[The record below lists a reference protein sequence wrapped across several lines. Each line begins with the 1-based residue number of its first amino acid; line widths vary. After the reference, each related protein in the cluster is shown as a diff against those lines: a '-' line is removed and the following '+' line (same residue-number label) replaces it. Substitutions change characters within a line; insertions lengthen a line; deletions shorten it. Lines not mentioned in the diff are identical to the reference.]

1 MDPHPRERRAL
12 TFALT
17 SVALWSTVATGF
29 KLGLRDLAP
38 VQLLLAGCVI
48 SLVFFAIARLFVKTR
63 LTRRQH
69 LAAAALGLVN
79 PLAYYLVLF
88 EAYDRLPAHIAQP
101 LNFTWAIV
109 LALLAVPLLRQR
121 LPARGWA
128 GALVGYAGVVVILT
142 RGEFTGFDRFEP
154 LGVTL
159 ALASS
164 VLWAWYWIMTVRL
177 DIHPVPLMLNGFAVA
192 TGLLLVVCWANDALP
207 PVDLGTVGYG
217 AWVGLVE
224 MGIAFL
230 LWQRAMALTDQ
241 AGKIGTLIFLA
252 PLLSL
257 VMIATVLGEDIHP
270 SAAVGLSLVIGGLIL
285 VRWPTGTTGSDG
297 V

>member
-1 MDPHPRERRAL
+1 M
-12 TFALT
+12 
-17 SVALWSTVATGF
+17 
-29 KLGLRDLAP
+29 
-38 VQLLLAGCVI
+38 
-48 SLVFFAIARLFVKTR
+48 
-63 LTRRQH
+63 
-69 LAAAALGLVN
+69 
-79 PLAYYLVLF
+79 
-88 EAYDRLPAHIAQP
+88 
-101 LNFTWAIV
+101 
-109 LALLAVPLLRQR
+109 
-121 LPARGWA
+121 
-128 GALVGYAGVVVILT
+128 
-142 RGEFTGFDRFEP
+142 
-154 LGVTL
+154 
-159 ALASS
+159 
-164 VLWAWYWIMTVRL
+164 
-177 DIHPVPLMLNGFAVA
+177 
-192 TGLLLVVCWANDALP
+192 VVCWANDALP

-224 MGIAFL
+224 TGIAFL